1 MSPCTSSSATFEKI
15 TVMIAI
21 VQEETCSFRTA
32 LINLMIGT
40 CAQLSSNSSIID
52 VALTSLLNP
61 VFDFENYNHVLVT
74 LSDI

>member
-1 MSPCTSSSATFEKI
+1 
-15 TVMIAI
+15 MIAI

-32 LINLMIGT
+32 LINLTIDT

-61 VFDFENYNHVLVT
+61 VFDFENYNHVPVT